1 MKLLRNSPLLRP
13 LRQLLAGRRAAAR
26 RAYAVTVPAPLA
38 TSAGSNVTELQQRTS
53 PVDSRP
59 AHSRA
64 VDSRAA
70 LPTQADATSR
80 RHLALASSR

>member
-1 MKLLRNSPLLRP
+1 MKLLRNSPL

-38 TSAGSNVTELQQRTS
+38 ESVGSNVTELQQRTS

-59 AHSRA
+59 

>member
-1 MKLLRNSPLLRP
+1 MKLLRKSLLLRP

-38 TSAGSNVTELQQRTS
+38 APVGNNVTELQQRTP

-59 AHSRA
+59 ADPRA
-64 VDSRAA
+64 VDSRAV

-80 RHLALASSR
+80 VHLALASSR